1 MIEFNGIEIP
11 VQLHNKYIDRLIA
24 SVFKILPIYEDCAY
38 ALNKPFEQY
47 QTYLDKVITI
57 LMGAEQLYNGTVFI
71 EIATMLK
78 GLQIREDLSQK
89 EVKSMVF
96 HCIEMLDKLK
106 QEE

>member
-1 MIEFNGIEIP
+1 
-11 VQLHNKYIDRLIA
+11 
-24 SVFKILPIYEDCAY
+24 
-38 ALNKPFEQY
+38 
-47 QTYLDKVITI
+47 
-57 LMGAEQLYNGTVFI
+57 MGAEQLYNGTVFI